1 MKLHTEI
8 AKRVGFLSFEEK
20 LIFLLLVYQSIP
32 ALSSAVIGTNDAY
45 VAKREIFLQ
54 FQCPI
59 SFLITTGKSNYFW
72 LLSIVEFL
80 SKQSEILNVSTRT

>member
-59 SFLITTGKSNYFW
+59 SFLITTGKSNYF
-72 LLSIVEFL
+72 
-80 SKQSEILNVSTRT
+80 